1 MKRHAAR
8 LPVAMLS
15 ALLSAGCASSQR
27 PGSLPAG
34 ESCDEGGRS
43 TPACDYALAI
53 ALGLQARDHPST
65 ARGGLSQMV
74 LLLRR
79 AALAE
84 PDLDHA
90 GPDRVLALVLL
101 RAPGWPLGPGDPEEA
116 LVVAGRAA
124 ARFRDY
130 APNQLAL
137 SEALAA
143 NGEPVAARAAA
154 NRALAL
160 AESAAAAGVPEASEW
175 VREARDRAM
184 RE

>member
-1 MKRHAAR
+1 MRRHAAT
-8 LPVAMLS
+8 LLA
-15 ALLSAGCASSQR
+15 ALLSAGCASSQH

-65 ARGGLSQMV
+65 ARGGLAQMV

-79 AALAE
+79 AARSE

-116 LVVAGRAA
+116 LVVARRAA
-124 ARFRDY
+124 ARFPNY

-143 NGEPVAARAAA
+143 NGEPGPSREAAR
-154 NRALAL
+154 RALAL
-160 AESAAAAGVPEASEW
+160 AEAAGEAGVPEARDW
-175 VREARDRAM
+175 VREARDRAV

>member
-1 MKRHAAR
+1 MTSALSPR
-8 LPVAMLS
+8 LLALL
-15 ALLSAGCASSQR
+15 ALLSAGCSAQR
-27 PGSLPAG
+27 PGALPAG
-34 ESCDEGGRS
+34 QVCDEGVPS

-53 ALGLQARDHPST
+53 ALGLQARDHPAS
-65 ARGGLSQMV
+65 ARDGLARMV

-101 RAPGWPLGPGDPEEA
+101 RAPGWPLGPGDPEEG
-116 LVVAGRAA
+116 LVVARRAA
-124 ARFRDY
+124 ARFPGY

-143 NGEPVAARAAA
+143 SGQPGPSREAAR
-154 NRALAL
+154 RAQAL
-160 AESAAAAGVPEASEW
+160 AEQAEAAGEPEAAGW
-175 VREARDRAM
+175 LREARGLAAAR
-184 RE
+184 